1 MLIQSVSPLTGE
13 TINTYETFSASHV
26 DQIINKAYSNQ
37 ENFRKLSI
45 SEISKLFANLYS
57 VINSQ
62 KDTISQLIHNEVG
75 KSLPDA
81 QYMEVDDIL
90 TGINKYLS
98 RLPSFKDAQKMS
110 VDRNIFPDSAFGLMN
125 QHVGVI
131 GVIMPWNYPFWM
143 PMSFIVPALMN
154 GNPVV
159 FKPSSYA
166 IGVGLMIEG
175 AIKVQSLGASMTL
188 TGIFCALAP
197 AAIFRFSP
205 SSSVAAIAKTA
216 FRRSPERY
224 FRRINL
230 TPLILKENR
239 GATTQTSAPKSSNV
253 LTFLSATA
261 PPPTTRHFLPET
273 SKLTG

>member
-98 RLPSFKDAQKMS
+98 RLQSFKDAQKMS

-166 IGVGLMIEG
+166 IGVGLMIE
-175 AIKVQSLGASMTL
+175 K
-188 TGIFCALAP
+188 IFYQAGFPDYA
-197 AAIFRFSP
+197 
-205 SSSVAAIAKTA
+205 
-216 FRRSPERY
+216 
-224 FRRINL
+224 
-230 TPLILKENR
+230 
-239 GATTQTSAPKSSNV
+239 
-253 LTFLSATA
+253 
-261 PPPTTRHFLPET
+261 
-273 SKLTG
+273 